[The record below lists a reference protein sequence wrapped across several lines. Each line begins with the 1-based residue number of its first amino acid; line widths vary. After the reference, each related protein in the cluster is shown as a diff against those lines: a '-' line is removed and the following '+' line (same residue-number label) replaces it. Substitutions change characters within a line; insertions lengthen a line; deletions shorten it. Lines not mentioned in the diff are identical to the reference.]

1 MHMQSD
7 GNFVLRRIR
16 DPRLGNEDFAHQ
28 RSPIRVSESMRIVIE
43 AVVVTS
49 DGWRLWRELRLAALA
64 EAPAAFGSTLAEWSG
79 AVDTEQRWRA
89 RLEDVALNLVFD
101 FRWRGGGHG
110 ERNRTRGR
118 SPG

>member
-1 MHMQSD
+1 
-7 GNFVLRRIR
+7 
-16 DPRLGNEDFAHQ
+16 
-28 RSPIRVSESMRIVIE
+28 VIE
-43 AVVVTS
+43 VAIVTS
-49 DGWRLWRELRLAALA
+49 DGWRLRRELRLAALA
-64 EAPAAFGSTLAEWSG
+64 AALGVFGSTLAEWSG
-79 AVDTEQRWRA
+79 AADTEQRWRA